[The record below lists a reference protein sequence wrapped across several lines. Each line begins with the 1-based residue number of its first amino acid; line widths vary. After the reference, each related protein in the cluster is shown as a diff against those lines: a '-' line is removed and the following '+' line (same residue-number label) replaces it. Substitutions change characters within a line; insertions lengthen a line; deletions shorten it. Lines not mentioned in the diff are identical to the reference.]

1 MKNRLLVTIAIA
13 ALACAS
19 IAATA
24 SAERGGKGKLFQFR
38 GEVVASSSTSVQVT
52 VEGGNHA
59 ALRAMLGQSQS
70 QSFTIGPDTEI
81 LVWDKGIP
89 HVASYGD
96 LKPGDWAQ
104 VNVRAKAGSSLAD
117 VEANPAGIIG
127 DHGTQPGRPAY
138 PLFLYRGTVDGPQSG
153 GHIALHVRGGNALG
167 LRSLIGQS
175 SDQTFTY
182 NDDTIFLLWQGKV
195 PTVISP
201 AQLKAGDLISVRVR
215 APRTSTLT
223 QVESTPAK
231 HVGDHEPANAPDKA

>member
-1 MKNRLLVTIAIA
+1 MKHRLLVTIAIA

-19 IAATA
+19 VAATA

-38 GEVVASSSTSVQVT
+38 GEVVAATSTSVQVT

-59 ALRAMLGQSQS
+59 ALRAMLGQAQS
-70 QSFTIGPDTEI
+70 QAFTIGPKSEI
-81 LVWDKGIP
+81 LVWNKGIP
-89 HVASYGD
+89 TVASWGD
-96 LKPGDWAQ
+96 LKTGDWVQ
-104 VNVRAKAGSSLAD
+104 VNVRAKAGSSLAEI
-117 VEANPAGIIG
+117 EANPAGIIG
-127 DHGTQPGRPAY
+127 DHRNKPGRPND

-153 GHIALHVRGGNALG
+153 GHIALHVRGGNARA

-182 NDDTIFLLWQGKV
+182 SDDTIFLLWQGKV

-201 AQLKAGDLISVRVR
+201 AQLKAGDRITVRIR
-215 APRTSTLT
+215 APKESTLA
-223 QVESTPAK
+223 QVEATAAR